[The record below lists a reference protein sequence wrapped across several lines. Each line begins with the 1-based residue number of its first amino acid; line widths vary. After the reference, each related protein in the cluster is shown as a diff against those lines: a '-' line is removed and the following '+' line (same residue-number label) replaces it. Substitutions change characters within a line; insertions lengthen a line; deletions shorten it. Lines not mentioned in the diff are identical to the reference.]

1 MTDAPAQILVIDDDK
16 AMRDACYQILNR
28 QGYQVELA
36 ASARQGLTLLERS
49 SYDAILLDLVMPDMD
64 GLEAL
69 KKIKA
74 LDPEV
79 EVIIIS
85 GYGTIQSA
93 VETIKAGAF
102 HFLSKPF
109 VPDDLRNLVN
119 RALEKRR
126 LDLENLYL
134 RQELKCKEDKNV
146 LVYESESMARIMDMI
161 ARVAPTDSTVLITGE
176 SGTGKGLVARKIY
189 QLSQRT
195 RRPFIT
201 VDCGTLVETLFESE
215 LFGHVKG
222 SFTGADANK
231 IGKFELA
238 QHGTLFF
245 DEISNIGLE
254 VQAKLL
260 RAVEERKISKVG
272 SHRVITVDVRILAA
286 THRDTWL
293 DKGIT
298 VFVFVGF
305 AVPTFW
311 FALLLMYLF
320 GVKLNW
326 LPISGLHTLG
336 SDSFGILRYLW
347 DLAKHLIMPVMVASF
362 GSLAGLSRYMRS
374 TMLNVIGQDYI
385 TTARAK
391 GLSERTVIYKHALR
405 NAILTLGKIPRWVL
419 LDNGKA
425 FKAKIFT
432 SDINLTDTEI
442 LGMFARAM
450 LPTNANL
457 GHGVNIGNP
466 FKRFFDQLFG
476 PPMRGQV
483 VMGGICPPPGPAA
496 LPRSLA
502 RPRFT

>member
-1 MTDAPAQILVIDDDK
+1 MSDASAHILVIDDDK
-16 AMRDACYQILNR
+16 AMRDACYQILAR

-36 ASARQGLTLLERS
+36 AGARQGLTLLERS
-49 SYDAILLDLVMPDMD
+49 SFDAILLDLVMPDLD

-79 EVIIIS
+79 EVIIIT
-85 GYGTIQSA
+85 GYGTIPSA

-126 LDLENLYL
+126 LDLENIYL
-134 RQELKCKEDKNV
+134 RQELKSKEDKSV

-161 ARVAPTDSTVLITGE
+161 SRVAPTDSTVLITGE
-176 SGTGKGLVARKIY
+176 SGTGKGLVARKIH
-189 QLSQRT
+189 QLSQRS

-238 QHGTLFF
+238 QNGTLFF

-272 SHRVITVDVRILAA
+272 SHRVITVDVRLLAA
-286 THRDTWL
+286 TN
-293 DKGIT
+293 K
-298 VFVFVGF
+298 
-305 AVPTFW
+305 
-311 FALLLMYLF
+311 
-320 GVKLNW
+320 
-326 LPISGLHTLG
+326 
-336 SDSFGILRYLW
+336 
-347 DLAKHLIMPVMVASF
+347 DLARAIKDGTFREDLFYRLNVVLIQMPPLRERQGDIPPLVQHFLEQYNARLRKNIL
-362 GSLAGLSRYMRS
+362 GLAPEALDLLVRHNWPGNVRELENTMERLVVLSRGPYLTPADLS
-374 TMLNVIGQDYI
+374 FAGTILSPA
-385 TTARAK
+385 TTEAGATSLK
-391 GLSERTVIYKHALR
+391 DLERDHI
-405 NAILTLGKIPRWVL
+405 ILTLQHCGGHKSET
-419 LDNGKA
+419 A
-425 FKAKIFT
+425 QA
-432 SDINLTDTEI
+432 
-442 LGMFARAM
+442 LGIDRKT
-450 LPTNANL
+450 LREKL
-457 GHGVNIGNP
+457 KRYNIE
-466 FKRFFDQLFG
+466 
-476 PPMRGQV
+476 
-483 VMGGICPPPGPAA
+483 
-496 LPRSLA
+496 
-502 RPRFT
+502 